1 MLPNCNPTPPYDRS
15 NFVVVWRGGG
25 GEIKNEFEVNLRID
39 KAVGFRFPSLGRLN
53 LIPFHYLTR

>member
-1 MLPNCNPTPPYDRS
+1 VER
-15 NFVVVWRGGG
+15 RG

-39 KAVGFRFPSLGRLN
+39 KGVGFRFPSLGRLN